1 MQELGGQ
8 GISTEPY
15 NRFSNYSRSVRALR
29 RPQHTVRRAGTKI
42 LMHRNYPN
50 YHVNGILRAPAL
62 CFRPL
67 AAPCD
72 SDLCTRLQPA
82 DRRVRTRGCRHSSF
96 RAETHTRAH
105 MRPLHEFRGRTVART
120 LPTRI
125 HESNCFI
132 YEQIQSL
139 LNRRRRRAGASRIAT
154 AHRKI
159 ISATLADHRHRRLL
173 LTVLILTQFA
183 VDASTLRDYG

>member
-1 MQELGGQ
+1 MGEDLVCKSSVDRAFLLSPIIASLITVEAAG
-8 GISTEPY
+8 
-15 NRFSNYSRSVRALR
+15 VRASR

-82 DRRVRTRGCRHSSF
+82 DRRVRARGCRHSSF

-132 YEQIQSL
+132 YE
-139 LNRRRRRAGASRIAT
+139 
-154 AHRKI
+154 
-159 ISATLADHRHRRLL
+159 
-173 LTVLILTQFA
+173 
-183 VDASTLRDYG
+183 